1 MNPELVTHFEDIS
14 KKLSELKSYVTVIQ
28 SEIKHLEK
36 NVNKEYKQLNKM
48 VSKKSKTKSKEPRQH
63 FGFARP
69 TKVSN
74 ELCHFMNKEEGT
86 ELARTEVTKAIIG
99 YIQEHKLQ
107 NNENRRVI
115 MPDETL
121 KTLLGVKDAEEL
133 NYFNLQKYMNK
144 HFISKKNNNLSESS
158 ETINI

>member
-1 MNPELVTHFEDIS
+1 
-14 KKLSELKSYVTVIQ
+14 
-28 SEIKHLEK
+28 
-36 NVNKEYKQLNKM
+36 
-48 VSKKSKTKSKEPRQH
+48 
-63 FGFARP
+63 
-69 TKVSN
+69 
-74 ELCHFMNKEEGT
+74 MNKEEGT

-144 HFISKKNNNLSESS
+144 HFISKKSKYYKNNTNKLAMAAGESLVFRSLLSKKYLDNRKNKEYKGNGLSCIKK
-158 ETINI
+158 EKNHVEVNHFKKLLKNFYLAIYRNAFNIIN